1 MPAPWHKGSNLRS
14 RSRPICPPTFWV
26 TRCASSRSYSTSQ
39 ATRSSLPNKV
49 APESPL
55 RWCASPPSRAP
66 ALQRARHRHRHGSCH
81 PRQAFPGVFPGRQ
94 LDDTTLRRRQSWP
107 CHLATPHH
115 PHGRTH
121 RRAESDSR
129 RLEIQFRTHPAP
141 RNAPPPG
148 HSRSPLLPAPPRPLP
163 VRCWSSQ
170 TTASINVSSNCC
182 SKKKGLSCVVVTDG
196 ASAVE
201 LARMQPWDAILMD
214 CQMQGMDGYEATRQ
228 IRRLL
233 AGRFKPIIAL
243 TANAMTGD
251 REDCVKCRHGRFSR
265 EAGPPRGTP
274 GLPGAQAENARPLIV
289 PARTGTG

>member
-1 MPAPWHKGSNLRS
+1 M
-14 RSRPICPPTFWV
+14 
-26 TRCASSRSYSTSQ
+26 
-39 ATRSSLPNKV
+39 
-49 APESPL
+49 
-55 RWCASPPSRAP
+55 RWCAPPPPAAPLRFSVRDTGISMDPATRAKLFQVFSQGDSSMTRRFGGGGLGLAISQRLIDRMGGHIDVQSRAAEGSKFSFELTLPLVTPPSRPFPFAV
-66 ALQRARHRHRHGSCH
+66 ASRA
-81 PRQAFPGVFPGRQ
+81 
-94 LDDTTLRRRQSWP
+94 
-107 CHLATPHH
+107 
-115 PHGRTH
+115 
-121 RRAESDSR
+121 
-129 RLEIQFRTHPAP
+129 
-141 RNAPPPG
+141 
-148 HSRSPLLPAPPRPLP
+148 PRPLP
-163 VRCWSSQ
+163 VWCWSSR

-251 REDCVKCRHGRFSR
+251 REDCVKCRHGQFSR

-274 GLPGAQAENARPLIV
+274 GLPGAQAENARLLIV
-289 PARTGTG
+289 PARTGTGQPRESN